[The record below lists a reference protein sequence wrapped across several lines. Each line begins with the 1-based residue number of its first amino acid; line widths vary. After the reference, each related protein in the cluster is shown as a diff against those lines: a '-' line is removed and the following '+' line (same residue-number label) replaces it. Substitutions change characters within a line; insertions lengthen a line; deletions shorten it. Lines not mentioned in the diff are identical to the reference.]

1 MRSLIFLFALGLTAV
16 VGVPTQERILGGS
29 LTTIQNYP
37 FAAVV
42 LRNTNQGYVQTCGG
56 VILNNRSVLSVAHC
70 FYGTSS
76 NIWRIRIGSSYASS
90 GGSTRN
96 VGRLIIHPNY
106 YNALKQNDVGIFRV
120 SSTFS
125 IGGNVQ
131 PGRFAGSN
139 YNVADNQIVWTIG
152 WGATSVNGPK
162 SNQLRHV
169 QVVTVNQN
177 VCRSNYNVI
186 AMTVTNNMM
195 CAGIL
200 NQGGRD
206 PCTGD
211 YGGPLLHN
219 GVVVGISSW
228 ASGCGYRG
236 YPAVY
241 TRVPVY
247 INWIQS
253 NS

>member
-1 MRSLIFLFALGLTAV
+1 MRSLIFLFAFGLTAL
-16 VGVPTQERILGGS
+16 VGASAQQRIVGGS
-29 LTTIQNYP
+29 ATTIQNYP

-56 VILNNRSVLSVAHC
+56 VILNNRSILSVAHC
-70 FYGTSS
+70 FFGTSA
-76 NIWRIRIGSSYASS
+76 NVWRIRVGSSYASS
-90 GGSTRN
+90 GGTTRN
-96 VGRLIIHPNY
+96 VGSLIIHPNY
-106 YNALKQNDVGIFRV
+106 SHWFTNDVGILRL
-120 SSTFS
+120 SSTIS

-139 YNVADNQIVWTIG
+139 YNVADNQAVWTIG
-152 WGATSVNGPK
+152 WGATSYNGPK
-162 SNQLRHV
+162 SSQLRHV
-169 QVVTVNQN
+169 QVFTVNQN
-177 VCRSNYNVI
+177 VCRSNYNII

-206 PCTGD
+206 PCDGD

-219 GVVVGISSW
+219 GVVVGISSFG
-228 ASGCGYRG
+228 SGCGYRG

-241 TRVPVY
+241 TRIPVF

-253 NS
+253 NA